1 MLVFLWWG
9 ASGILKLKIYQ
20 LKQIVQIG
28 QPSDGSIYNVTVEN
42 VKAENTG
49 DDSIA
54 LFNVVKGGVVRN
66 SRIKDSFA
74 RGILLNKSPLTKI
87 ENNTLERS
95 IVKYV
100 ENDANF
106 FLSILQGFVK
116 GVFDYIQQRI
126 DNQ

>member
-9 ASGILKLKIYQ
+9 TSGILDLKIYQ
-20 LKQIVQIG
+20 PKQIVQIG

-66 SRIKDSFA
+66 CRIKDSFA
-74 RGILLNKSPLTKI
+74 RGILLNKSPTTKI

-95 IVKYV
+95 VVKYI
-100 ENDANF
+100 EHDANF
-106 FLSILQGFVK
+106 FNRFFKECLITLI
-116 GVFDYIQQRI
+116 Y
-126 DNQ
+126 

>member
-9 ASGILKLKIYQ
+9 TSGILELKIYQ
-20 LKQIVQIG
+20 PKQIVQIG

-66 SRIKDSFA
+66 CRIKDSFA
-74 RGILLNKSPLTKI
+74 RGILLNKSPTTKI

-95 IVKYV
+95 IVKYI
-100 ENDANF
+100 EHDTNC